1 MKPIYKDTILIINMV
16 SIAKKTVKRGGKV
29 YTYYQV
35 VESNWIR
42 GKSIPKVLKHL
53 GTAKRILKTYEEYE
67 RLKKI
72 EENAK

>member
-1 MKPIYKDTILIINMV
+1 MKSIYKSNILIINMV
-16 SIAKKTVKRGGKV
+16 SIVKKRVKRKGKV
-29 YTYYQV
+29 YHYYQV
-35 VESNWIR
+35 VESNWIE

-72 EENAK
+72 DKNVK